1 MVPTNA
7 QAFVVTDNNID
18 NFCKCL
24 SKLQAR
30 EKLIEKKLEDEMRRI
45 TDALSAS
52 SDSDDDLTIIN

>member
-1 MVPTNA
+1 M
-7 QAFVVTDNNID
+7 VTDNNID